1 MYPERTDE
9 YLETIF
15 LLVRKNNS
23 PARTNQIAVALNV
36 SAPSVTEMIQR
47 LSEAGFV
54 DYRPYYGVELTE
66 LGSQQAIK
74 LRHSNRVLRRFLSEV
89 LGIEPEKATEEA
101 SLLEHATSDIVL
113 DHICQY
119 MRHAELCPKCERQS
133 KGRKCC
139 NLSQ

>member
-23 PARTNQIAVALNV
+23 PARTNQIAETLNV
-36 SAPSVTEMIQR
+36 SAPSVTEMVQR
-47 LSEAGFV
+47 LSEAGLV
-54 DYRPYYGVELTE
+54 DYKPYYGAELTK
-66 LGSQQAIK
+66 LGSLQAIK

-89 LGIEPEKATEEA
+89 LGIDPERATKEA
-101 SLLEHATSDIVL
+101 SILEHATSEIVL

-119 MRHAELCPKCERQS
+119 MQHAEICPKCERHS

-139 NLSQ
+139 KLSQ

>member
-15 LLVRKNNS
+15 LLVRKNSS
-23 PARTNQIAVALNV
+23 PARTNQIAEALRV
-36 SAPSVTEMIQR
+36 SPPSVTEMVQR
-47 LSEAGFV
+47 LSEAGLV

-66 LGSQQAIK
+66 LGNLQAIK
-74 LRHSNRVLRRFLSEV
+74 LRHSHRVLRRFLSEV
-89 LGIEPEKATEEA
+89 LGIETEKATREA
-101 SLLEHATSDIVL
+101 SILEHATSEVVL

-119 MRHAELCPKCERQS
+119 MRHAEICPKCEGYS